1 MVEERKSAGN
11 MNSLDDNPSNT
22 ANPEYDDLM
31 DLIYSGGDDGEPTVM
46 IETDMDPGSNQ
57 MASSH
62 SSLEPAAIPFV
73 TLSES
78 GELEIST
85 EAMEF
90 LDSMQ

>member
-11 MNSLDDNPSNT
+11 MNSPDENPSNT
-22 ANPEYDDLM
+22 ADPEYDDLM
-31 DLIYSGGDDGEPTVM
+31 DLIYNGGDDGEPTVM
-46 IETDMDPGSNQ
+46 IDNDMDHGSNQ
-57 MASSH
+57 MAPSQ

-73 TLSES
+73 TLGES

-90 LDSMQ
+90 LDSM